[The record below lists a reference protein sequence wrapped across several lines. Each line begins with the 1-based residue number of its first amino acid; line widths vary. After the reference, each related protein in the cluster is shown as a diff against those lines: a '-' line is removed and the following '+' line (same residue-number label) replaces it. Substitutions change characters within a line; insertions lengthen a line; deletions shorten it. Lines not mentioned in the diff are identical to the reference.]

1 MGCEAKHIAII
12 KDGGAFH
19 GHIGGHVLQG
29 GGAAAGP
36 PVVAHGVAVVVA
48 AAQLRQSAELRE
60 AEWRL

>member
-19 GHIGGHVLQG
+19 GHIGGHVLHG
-29 GGAAAGP
+29 GAAAAGP